1 MSAAG
6 AVSPVPREARGYQGQ
21 RAGLITRSAAAVV
34 DGLVV
39 LLVVVLAGL
48 AVTGVRFVLHPR
60 GFDPGPTALLP
71 SLGILLG
78 AVTVYLA
85 VAWTVVGRTYGCH
98 LMGLRVAGRN
108 GQVPGPLVSVA
119 RAVLCVLFPVGLLW
133 CAVGRSR
140 RSVQDLLL
148 GTRVLYDW
156 LPHPD
161 GPSSGVEEARLPRNG

>member
-1 MSAAG
+1 MTAAG

-21 RAGLITRSAAAVV
+21 RAGLVTRSAAGVV

-39 LLVVVLAGL
+39 LLVVVLGGL
-48 AVTGVRFVLHPR
+48 GVTGVRFVLHPR
-60 GFDPGPTALLP
+60 GFDPGPTSLWP

-78 AVTVYLA
+78 AMTVYLA

-98 LMGLRVAGRN
+98 LMGLRVAGRQ
-108 GQVPGPLVSVA
+108 GRMPRPLVALA
-119 RAVLCVLFPVGLLW
+119 RAVLCVLFPIGLLW

-156 LPHPD
+156 LPHPEAA
-161 GPSSGVEEARLPRNG
+161 SSGAEEARLPRNG